1 MDHEFSL
8 GVGKLK
14 LPLFSVFLLVLAKSL
29 LPQADGQFIFIATPV
44 QSYLASNVSS
54 FLLTRNSDTVI
65 KNCAG

>member
-29 LPQADGQFIFIATPV
+29 LPQADEQFIFIATPV
-44 QSYLASNVSS
+44 QSYLANNVSS
-54 FLLTRNSDTVI
+54 FLLTRNSDAAI